1 MDSKWEDF
9 ACSVSP
15 DRARLCR
22 SGREA
27 NKHILQRVQCEEQA
41 ERQITFRRFS
51 MVCRSVCCC
60 TLPRAATHHE
70 RLRSYL
76 SRAVLLMISENMI
89 SKILIS

>member
-1 MDSKWEDF
+1 MENRWEDF
-9 ACSVSP
+9 ACSLSP
-15 DRARLCR
+15 DRARLSR

-27 NKHILQRVQCEEQA
+27 NKRILQGVQFEEQA
-41 ERQITFRRFS
+41 GRQISFRRNS
-51 MVCRSVCCC
+51 MVCCSVCCC

-89 SKILIS
+89 SKIMLS